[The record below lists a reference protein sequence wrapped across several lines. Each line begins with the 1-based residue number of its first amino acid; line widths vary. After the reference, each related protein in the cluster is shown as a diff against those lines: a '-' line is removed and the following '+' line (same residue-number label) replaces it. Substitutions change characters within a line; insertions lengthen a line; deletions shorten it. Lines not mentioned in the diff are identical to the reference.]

1 MLGAALSAI
10 GATRTSGLRVLLK
23 PRVQR
28 LKHVLC

>member
-1 MLGAALSAI
+1 MLRAARAALE
-10 GATRTSGLRVLLK
+10 ATRTSGLRVPLK